1 MLSAVEFSHLD
12 LFFSKIHHQ
21 IHDIH
26 KSPTNTKMQLAL
38 STIIPVS
45 ATMSGYP
52 SVCVQGLKQHHRGP
66 TLAYTHPKTRLA
78 AGTHGRRRVS
88 ERGRATG
95 AVRARLRHRTEWRLS
110 EAGPGHREVPTRA
123 MRRRLPA
130 LGVPRTGVPL
140 LLQLLSLLPL
150 LLNLFTWWPSVAAP
164 TSVGVATVAWPKP
177 LLVPILFVICHFPA
191 NIEIIP
197 LRYRT

>member
-1 MLSAVEFSHLD
+1 
-12 LFFSKIHHQ
+12 
-21 IHDIH
+21 
-26 KSPTNTKMQLAL
+26 MQLAL
-38 STIIPVS
+38 SAIIPVS
-45 ATMSGYP
+45 AMMLGCP

-66 TLAYTHPKTRLA
+66 TLAYTHPKTLLA
-78 AGTHGRRRVS
+78 AGTHGWRRVS

-150 LLNLFTWWPSVAAP
+150 LLNLFTWWPSVAVPASD
-164 TSVGVATVAWPKP
+164 TAATVARPDP
-177 LLVPILFVICHFPA
+177 LLVPMLNVILLFSSRYWNH
-191 NIEIIP
+191 P
-197 LRYRT
+197 LTIQNLRPHSMK